1 MTPTRPPPTLETSAG
16 RVRGTRAAGVLAF
29 LGIPYAASPEGAAR
43 FRPPAPPAAWAGV
56 RDGTVPAPWAPQN
69 PAGRGMPPTEA
80 APQAEDC
87 LTVSVWTPALD
98 GGRRPV
104 LVWLHGGGFVAGGA
118 SSRWSRGD
126 LLAARA
132 DAVVVAVTYRMG
144 LLGFAAHEELRDPDS
159 GAAANWGLLDQL
171 AALRWVREH
180 AAALGGDPD
189 QVTLAGHSAG
199 AISVCDLLAS
209 GAAAGLVARAVALS
223 GAPSARPLERA
234 AATLDRVVR
243 RLGLASVTQLRER
256 PVADLL
262 AAQRDLAAGGDP
274 YATRP
279 AVDGGLL
286 RRHPLRS
293 FLAGEHTA
301 VPLVLGTTREEV
313 RAFYAGSPVLA
324 RMSRSVLH
332 GRLTRDLGRERAEDV
347 LDGYAAARAARG
359 EGVSP
364 GELLVAVDTDR
375 ILRVPAMRVAAAN
388 AGRQRASYA
397 YRVDLGGGADGPGA
411 GHGVDL
417 PLLFSDPDRPAP
429 NPYWDWTPQRARLA
443 AAVQDALT
451 SWLLGGPPSPDW
463 PCYDAGVRAT
473 AVVSETCRVVEAPE
487 EPERA
492 LWRDEEL
499 ES

>member
-1 MTPTRPPPTLETSAG
+1 MALTGPPPTLETSAG
-16 RVRGTRAAGVLAF
+16 RVRGIRVGGVLAF
-29 LGIPYAASPEGAAR
+29 LGVPYAASPTGAAR
-43 FRPPAPPAAWAGV
+43 FRPPGPPAAWAGV

-69 PAGRGMPPTEA
+69 PPGRGMPPIEA

-98 GGRRPV
+98 GSRRPV

-126 LLAARA
+126 RLAARA

-159 GAAANWGLLDQL
+159 GAAGNWGLLDQL

-180 AAALGGDPD
+180 AAALGGDPG

-199 AISVCDLLAS
+199 AMSVCDLLAS
-209 GAAAGLVARAVALS
+209 GAAEGLVARAVALS

-234 AATLDRVVR
+234 AETLDRVVR
-243 RLGLASVTQLRER
+243 RLGLVSVAELRNR

-262 AAQRDLAAGGDP
+262 RAQRDLAAAGDP

-279 AVDGGLL
+279 VIDGALL
-286 RRHPLRS
+286 RRHPLRP

-301 VPLVLGTTREEV
+301 VPLVIGTTREEV

-324 RMSRSVLH
+324 RMSRSVLL
-332 GRLTRDLGRERAEDV
+332 GRLVRYLGRERAEEV
-347 LDGYAAARAARG
+347 LDGYAAARTARG
-359 EGVSP
+359 QGTSP

-375 ILRVPAMRVAAAN
+375 SLRVPATRVAEAN
-388 AGRQRASYA
+388 AGRQPATYA
-397 YRVDLGGGADGPGA
+397 YRVDLGGGQEGPGA

-417 PLLFSDPDRPAP
+417 PLLFSDPEQPAP
-429 NPYWDWTPQRARLA
+429 HPYWDWTPERARLA
-443 AAVQDALT
+443 AETQDAWV
-451 SWLLGGPPSPDW
+451 SWLRGGPPSPAW
-463 PCYDAGVRAT
+463 PGYDGVTRAT
-473 AVVSETCRVVEAPE
+473 AVVAETCRVVDAPD
-487 EPERA
+487 EPERR